1 MDTSVKLKT
10 STEKISIWNAI
21 KSFFADSVDEN
32 EIDEEKIKEIEKQQD
47 SKHIEKLEKYVSTIE
62 TRNSKS
68 KSKNNLKI
76 KSKITEKVSE
86 KKQKKKNIN
95 ENDKQKER

>member
-86 KKQKKKNIN
+86 TNQKSKNIN